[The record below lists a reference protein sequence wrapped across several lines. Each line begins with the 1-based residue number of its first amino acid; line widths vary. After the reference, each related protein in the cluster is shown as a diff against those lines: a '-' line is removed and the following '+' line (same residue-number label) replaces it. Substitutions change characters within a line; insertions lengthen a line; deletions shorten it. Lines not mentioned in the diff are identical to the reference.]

1 MTIMEWYNV
10 VAIIVGI
17 LFLVWLRTE
26 EIKGSNGAIDEWWA
40 TVTELFILALAVIFY
55 AIWGGIFWW

>member
-1 MTIMEWYNV
+1 MITIAWYNV

-17 LFLVWLRTE
+17 LFVWKFSKLNTDGRYG
-26 EIKGSNGAIDEWWA
+26 IDGIIIGLWLACAI
-40 TVTELFILALAVIFY
+40 LFY